1 MSEEI
6 QRILFLAPKVHIYA
20 VPPLTSNTG
29 HKAATWNVDQPN
41 SLIFTAR
48 IRIIETAT
56 LSADGAENENV
67 RTDVRLEDPKTGDLF
82 ANCPYEGAHCVEQ
95 VTDSSRFF
103 AVRVVDSGR
112 KAMLGIGFEERSEAF
127 DFGVSLQEIRRH
139 AESAAS
145 GGAGAGKRG
154 KKTDEAAAAAEKK
167 KDYSLK
173 EGETIN
179 ITIGNKGR
187 RRAPSSPKTSSDSG
201 GGGSGGALPFLPPPP
216 SAEDVKRNR
225 MSQHG
230 LEDFS
235 KIGFDGKLGFDDDAF
250 GDFV

>member
-20 VPPLTSNTG
+20 VPPLSSNTG
-29 HKAATWNVDQPN
+29 HKAATWNVDQPS

-56 LSADGAENENV
+56 LSADGAENDNV

-127 DFGVSLQEIRRH
+127 DFGVSLQEVRRH
-139 AESAAS
+139 AEGVTG
-145 GGAGAGKRG
+145 GGAKRG
-154 KKTDEAAAAAEKK
+154 KKTEETAAAEKK

-187 RRAPSSPKTSSDSG
+187 RRAPSSPKASSDSG
-201 GGGSGGALPFLPPPP
+201 GGGGGGLPFLPPPP

-235 KIGFDGKLGFDDDAF
+235 KIGFDGKMGFDDDAF